1 MPDASLI
8 VAYGTVV
15 NVAGDVRIDGKY
27 CRPGFNVEARK
38 MGGQGAYLLDFD
50 TDPPSL
56 EPALPRAPV
65 ILATARS
72 TSGSDDHPCYAQTR
86 RVSRDEAVIHIF
98 QTPDNAFY
106 VQPGLIDSNFDF
118 LILEALR

>member
-1 MPDASLI
+1 
-8 VAYGTVV
+8 V

-27 CRPGFNVEARK
+27 CRQGFNVEAARW
-38 MGGQGAYLLDFD
+38 ADTEPICSTLN

-56 EPALPRAPV
+56 EPALPRPPV

-72 TSGSDDHPCYAQTR
+72 TSGSDDHPCYAQTQ
-86 RVSRDEAVIHIF
+86 RVSRDEAVVHIF
-98 QTPDNAFY
+98 QTPNNAFY

-118 LILEALR
+118 LILEAQG